1 MIIRVQLLIFCA
13 IYVLCKND
21 NIESDNL
28 CNVINY
34 PHVAI
39 LYNANQ
45 NMFFLSHPITRTCY
59 VEFTCIG
66 DLMIVRRVWLPCL
79 EEQLKITISTKS

>member
-13 IYVLCKND
+13 IYVLCKNN

-34 PHVAI
+34 PYVAI
-39 LYNANQ
+39 L
-45 NMFFLSHPITRTCY
+45 NMLTKTCFFLSHPITRTCY
-59 VEFTCIG
+59 VEVTFIG